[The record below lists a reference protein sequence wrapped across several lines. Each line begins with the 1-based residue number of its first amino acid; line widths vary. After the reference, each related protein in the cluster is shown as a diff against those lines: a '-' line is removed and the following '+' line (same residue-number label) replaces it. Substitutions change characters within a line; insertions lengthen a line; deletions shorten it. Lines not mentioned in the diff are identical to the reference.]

1 MLLAG
6 DIGGT
11 KTEVAIFAPESGP
24 SKPLVSA
31 RFASGDYASLEAI
44 VREFRQQ
51 APQPIEAACFDVAGP
66 VRGGRARITNLPWV
80 VETEALRQAFGLK
93 AVWLLN
99 DLEAV
104 AHGVLRAAPEAKIT
118 LHAGEVE
125 PGGSIAVI
133 APGTGLGE
141 AYLTWDGR
149 AYRAHPSEGGH
160 TGFAPIGPLQ
170 VGLLDYMS
178 KRWSH
183 VSVERVCSG
192 MALPGLYDYL
202 RDTSYAPETP
212 AVAARLAAAEDRAP
226 IIAAAALA
234 EPPECALCAATID
247 LFIDILGAETGD
259 LALKVL
265 ATGGVYLAGGV
276 PGHLRAVLP
285 NGRFERA
292 YTHKGRLSE
301 VVARMPVTLVLG
313 SIALLGAAGYGL
325 DQMQELAVSA

>member
-11 KTEVAIFAPESGP
+11 KTEVAIYDPATGP
-24 SKPLVSA
+24 SQPLASA
-31 RFASGDYASLEAI
+31 RFLSGDYDSLEAI

-51 APQPIEAACFDVAGP
+51 APQPITAACFDVAGP
-66 VRGGRARITNLPWV
+66 VRSGKARITNLTWV
-80 VETEALRQAFGLK
+80 VEAEALRAAFGLK

-118 LHAGEVE
+118 LHAGQAE
-125 PGGSIAVI
+125 PGGTIAVI

-141 AYLTWDGR
+141 AFLTWDGGGYR
-149 AYRAHPSEGGH
+149 AYPSEGGH
-160 TGFAPIGPLQ
+160 SSFAPLGALQ

-178 KRWSH
+178 RRWSH
-183 VSVERVCSG
+183 VSIERVCSG
-192 MALPGLYDYL
+192 MALPHLYDYL
-202 RDTSYAPETP
+202 RDTGFAPETP

-226 IIAAAALA
+226 IITAAALQT
-234 EPPECALCAATID
+234 PPESALCAATID

-259 LALKVL
+259 LALKLL
-265 ATGGVYLAGGV
+265 ATGGVYMAGGV
-276 PGHLRAVLP
+276 PGHLRSVLT

-292 YTHKGRLSE
+292 YTHKGRLAE
-301 VVARMPVTLVLG
+301 VVAQMPVTLVLG
-313 SIALLGAAGYGL
+313 SIALLGAASYGL
-325 DQMQELAVSA
+325 DQMARLA

>member
-11 KTEVAIFAPESGP
+11 KTELAIYAPESGP
-24 SKPLVSA
+24 GQPLATA
-31 RFASGDYASLEAI
+31 RFASGDYASLEDI
-44 VREFRQQ
+44 VREFRAQ
-51 APQPIEAACFDVAGP
+51 APQPIRAACFDLAGP
-66 VRGGRARITNLPWV
+66 VQNGRARITNLPWL
-80 VETEALRQAFGLK
+80 VEAEALCAALDVK

-104 AHGVLRAAPEAKIT
+104 AHGVLRAEPEAKVT
-118 LHAGEVE
+118 LHAGQAE
-125 PGGSIAVI
+125 PEGSIAVI

-149 AYRAHPSEGGH
+149 GYRAHPSEGGH
-160 TGFAPIGPLQ
+160 TGFAPVGPLQ
-170 VGLLDYMS
+170 TGLLDYMS
-178 KRWSH
+178 KRWPH

-202 RDTSYAPETP
+202 RDTGFAPETP
-212 AVAARLAAAEDRAP
+212 AVAARLAAAEDRSP
-226 IIAAAALA
+226 IITAAALQS
-234 EPPECALCAATID
+234 PPECALCAATID

-276 PGHLRAVLP
+276 TGHLRAALT

-292 YTHKGRLSE
+292 YTHKGRMSE
-301 VVARMPVTLVLG
+301 LVGRMPVTIVLG

-325 DQMQELAVSA
+325 DRMRQLAD

>member
-11 KTEVAIFAPESGP
+11 KTEVAIYAPESGP
-24 SKPLVSA
+24 SKPLASA
-31 RFASGDYASLEAI
+31 RFLSGDYDSLEAI
-44 VREFRQQ
+44 VREFRAQ
-51 APQPIEAACFDVAGP
+51 APHPITAACFDVAGP
-66 VRGGRARITNLPWV
+66 VRNGQARITNLTWT
-80 VETEALRQAFGLK
+80 VEAEALREAFGLK
-93 AVWLLN
+93 AVWLIN

-104 AHGVLRAAPEAKIT
+104 AHGVLRAAPESQLT
-118 LHAGEVE
+118 LHAGQAE
-125 PGGSIAVI
+125 PEGSIAVI

-149 AYRAHPSEGGH
+149 GYRAHPSEGGH
-160 TGFAPIGPLQ
+160 TGFAPHGPLQ
-170 VGLLDYMS
+170 VGLLDYMT

-202 RDTSYAPETP
+202 RDIGFAPPNP
-212 AVAARLAAAEDRAP
+212 AVAARLTAAEDRAP
-226 IIAAAALA
+226 IITAAALQS
-234 EPPECALCAATID
+234 PPECSLCAATID
-247 LFIDILGAETGD
+247 LFLDILGAETGD

-276 PGHLRAVLP
+276 TGHLRSALT

-301 VVARMPVTLVLG
+301 IVARMPVTIVLG
-313 SIALLGAAGYGL
+313 SIALLGAASYGL
-325 DQMQELAVSA
+325 DQMRLLAD